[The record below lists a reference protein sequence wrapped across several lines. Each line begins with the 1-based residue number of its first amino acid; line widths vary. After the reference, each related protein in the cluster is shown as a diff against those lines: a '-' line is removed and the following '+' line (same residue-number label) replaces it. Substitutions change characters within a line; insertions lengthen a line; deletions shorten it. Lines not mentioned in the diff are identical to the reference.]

1 MLGII
6 ITVCITIIIISFIVC
21 ATIGNIK
28 NNKIDN
34 IVIHNEL
41 LCDIKHIY
49 LSLLRV
55 ENNLRYDSDS
65 QKELKKCI
73 KILEPFVEDCYVE
86 EEKVEDKE

>member
-1 MLGII
+1 MLGITITLCITFI
-6 ITVCITIIIISFIVC
+6 ITSFIVC

-34 IVIHNEL
+34 IATYNEL

-49 LSLLRV
+49 LNLLRV
-55 ENNLRYDSDS
+55 KANLHYDSGS
-65 QKELKKCI
+65 QQELKKCI
-73 KILEPFVEDCYVE
+73 KILEPFIEDCYLE

>member
-6 ITVCITIIIISFIVC
+6 IVICITIIIISFIVC
-21 ATIGNIK
+21 ATIGNVK
-28 NNKIDN
+28 NSKIDAIN
-34 IVIHNEL
+34 VYSEL

-55 ENNLRYDSDS
+55 KDNLRYDSDS

-73 KILEPFVEDCYVE
+73 KVLEPFVEDCYL
-86 EEKVEDKE
+86 EKDEIENKE

>member
-21 ATIGNIK
+21 TTIGNIK

-34 IVIHNEL
+34 VAIYNEL

-55 ENNLRYDSDS
+55 KDNLHYDSNS
-65 QKELKKCI
+65 QNELKRCI

-86 EEKVEDKE
+86 EEKVEDKK

>member
-6 ITVCITIIIISFIVC
+6 IVICITIIIISFIVC
-21 ATIGNIK
+21 ATIENVK
-28 NNKIDN
+28 NSKIDAIN
-34 IVIHNEL
+34 VYNEL

-55 ENNLRYDSDS
+55 KDNLHYDSDS

-73 KILEPFVEDCYVE
+73 KVLEPFVEDCYL
-86 EEKVEDKE
+86 EKDEIENKE